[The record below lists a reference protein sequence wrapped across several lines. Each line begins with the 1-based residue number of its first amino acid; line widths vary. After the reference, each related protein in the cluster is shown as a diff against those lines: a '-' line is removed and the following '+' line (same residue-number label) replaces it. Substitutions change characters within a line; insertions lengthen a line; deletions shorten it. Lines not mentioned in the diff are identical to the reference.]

1 VEAIMNV
8 GLLWFDDDPRKPL
21 ARKIGEAA
29 ERYWQ
34 RFAVAP
40 TACHIYRPPDEAP
53 KATTASQAA
62 RERID
67 LCLLSSAGEPPRL
80 LTLALVP
87 SGAIRPN
94 YFWVGVDDS
103 PGA

>member
-1 VEAIMNV
+1 LNI

-21 ARKIGEAA
+21 ARKVGEAA

-40 TACHIYRPPDEAP
+40 TACHIWRSPDPGP
-53 KATTASQAA
+53 KTTPASPAA
-62 RERID
+62 EERLD
-67 LCLLSSAGEPPRL
+67 LLLPSIAGESPRL
-80 LTLALVP
+80 LSLALVP
-87 SGAIRPN
+87 SATIRPN

>member
-1 VEAIMNV
+1 MHT
-8 GLLWFDDDPRKPL
+8 GLLWFDDDPKKPM

-40 TACHIYRPPDEAP
+40 TACHVSRSPEDGA
-53 KATTASQAA
+53 KGTQVAQVAQQRLA
-62 RERID
+62 
-67 LCLLSSAGEPPRL
+67 LCLPSSDGEAPRL
-80 LTLALVP
+80 LSLALVP

-94 YFWVGVDDS
+94 HFWVGVDDAL
-103 PGA
+103 GGE

>member
-1 VEAIMNV
+1 MNV

-40 TACHIYRPPDEAP
+40 TACHICRPPDDAP
-53 KATTASQAA
+53 KETRAPQAA
-62 RERID
+62 EQRLA
-67 LCLLSSAGEPPRL
+67 LCLPSSAGEAPRL
-80 LTLALVP
+80 LSLALVP

-103 PGA
+103 PSPP

>member
-1 VEAIMNV
+1 MNV

-21 ARKIGEAA
+21 DRKIGEAA

-34 RFAVAP
+34 RFAVGP
-40 TACHIYRPPDEAP
+40 TACHIYRPLGEAP
-53 KATTASQAA
+53 KAAPASQAA
-62 RERID
+62 GERLD

-80 LTLALVP
+80 LSLALVP
-87 SGAIRPN
+87 SAVIRPN
-94 YFWVGVDDS
+94 HFWVGVDDS